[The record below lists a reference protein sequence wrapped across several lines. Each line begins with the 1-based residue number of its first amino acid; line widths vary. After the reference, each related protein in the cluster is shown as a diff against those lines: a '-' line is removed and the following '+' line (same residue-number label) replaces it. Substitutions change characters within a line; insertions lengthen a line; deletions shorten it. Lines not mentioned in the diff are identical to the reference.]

1 MPEPEVKI
9 ESINEKLS
17 KGENLTPE
25 ETKFVMSLPPDEQNQ
40 NQPASEEDEEIDWEK
55 AEDADE
61 PKAKEEKKA
70 QAPVEKEKAA
80 QKAEEKAPAKE
91 VEKSKLAVDMDKL
104 EKDLA
109 KPEGQEDL
117 SQYNDREKAY
127 FHQMRRD
134 RKSRQKAEEERDAAK
149 FELAKTKRQ
158 DPAAKPDLKPEDD
171 PIEKLKK
178 KSKTDF
184 LTVGEVIDIF
194 AKTGS
199 ATKTPEPDP
208 AVTESAEK
216 VKISYLRMCE
226 NEAKRNHED
235 FDLVMEAHDE
245 IIKDHP
251 EYLVQISQS
260 IARGENPAEK
270 TYELVKNDPE
280 FAKILPA
287 VEVRYNAK
295 RSNKEKPAQKTAE
308 DLAKEAD
315 AKKATEA
322 LAANAGK
329 TKTTAHVGGSSP
341 DASAE
346 LFDGY
351 TVDQI
356 FRMDPHQFRSLKK
369 ETRAKFVAKY
379 G

>member
-1 MPEPEVKI
+1 MPEPTLEAV
-9 ESINEKLS
+9 NEKLA
-17 KGENLTPE
+17 KGESLSPE
-25 ETKFVMSLPPDEQNQ
+25 ESKFVMSLPPDEQNQ
-40 NQPASEEDEEIDWEK
+40 NQPPEEEEEIDWEN

-70 QAPVEKEKAA
+70 PEQKEKAPEKKEEKPPV
-80 QKAEEKAPAKE
+80 KAEDKG
-91 VEKSKLAVDMDKL
+91 KLSVDMDKL

-158 DPAAKPDLKPEDD
+158 DPAAKVDPKPDDD
-171 PIEKLKK
+171 PVEKLKK

-184 LTVGEVIDIF
+184 LTVGEVLEVF
-194 AKTGS
+194 EKTSKPKGQ
-199 ATKTPEPDP
+199 EPDP
-208 AVTESAEK
+208 QTLQAAEN
-216 VKISYLRMCE
+216 VKLSYLRMCE
-226 NEAKRNHED
+226 NEARRNHED

-245 IIKDHP
+245 IIKEHP
-251 EYLVQISQS
+251 EYLTQISQS
-260 IARGENPAEK
+260 IAKGENPAEK

-295 RSNKEKPAQKTAE
+295 RSSKEKPAQKTAE
-308 DLAKEAD
+308 ELAKEAD

-329 TKTTAHVGGSSP
+329 TKTTAHVSGSSP
-341 DASAE
+341 DSSAE
-346 LFDGY
+346 TFDGY

-356 FRMDPHQFRSLKK
+356 FRMDPHQFRTLKK
-369 ETRAKFVAKY
+369 ETRAKFMAKY